1 MKILTAVFSGTGHTL
16 KVCKR
21 FQQEFESYGI
31 QNDIFG
37 IRKDTV
43 IPNVA
48 DYDALIIGY
57 PVHGFNAPTPVMNY
71 VKSLPNA
78 EKDMTV
84 YFVKSSGEPLRI
96 NNSSSL
102 QCVKT
107 LKKKGYRIGG
117 ETHIIMPY
125 NIIFRHSDGMA
136 ARMWRAAE
144 LKIPQAA
151 KKIANGEIAPMP
163 FGMKSNAVARIV
175 RIEHAAMPFIGKT
188 FRVKKKACISCGKC
202 EKLCPLSNITMKN
215 GKPKFGTHC
224 VGCMAC
230 AFGCPKDAINTGI
243 LNAWRVNGKYTYD
256 AEPIKDEEIGAYCK
270 NSYKKY
276 FHSAEDM
283 LK

>member
-21 FQQEFESYGI
+21 FQQEFERYGI

-48 DYDALIIGY
+48 DYDTLIIGY
-57 PVHGFNAPTPVMNY
+57 PVHGFNAPTPVKEY
-71 VKSLPNA
+71 VESLPNA
-78 EKDMTV
+78 QGEMNV
-84 YFVKSSGEPLRI
+84 YFVKSSGEPLKL
-96 NNSSSL
+96 NDSSGL
-102 QCVKT
+102 QCVKI
-107 LKKKGYRIGG
+107 LKKKGYRICG

-136 ARMWRAAE
+136 ARMWQVAE
-144 LKIPQAA
+144 LKIPKEAEM
-151 KKIANGEIAPMP
+151 IANGVVTPMP
-163 FGMKSNAVARIV
+163 FKGYSNAVARIV

-188 FRVKKKACISCGKC
+188 FRVKKKTCIGCGKC
-202 EKLCPLSNITMKN
+202 EKLCPMGNIAMQD
-215 GKPKFGTHC
+215 GKPKFSNQC

-243 LNAWRVNGKYTYD
+243 LNSWRVNGKYRYD
-256 AEPIKDEEIGAYCK
+256 AVPAKDEEICFYCRK
-270 NSYKKY
+270 SYKKY
-276 FHSAEDM
+276 FHSAEDVVE
-283 LK
+283 